1 MKRFFVSF
9 PLEVDSKFNIDGI
22 EHNHIKNVMRMKVGD
37 EIILVCGDEYDYMA
51 TITNLSK
58 GDTEV
63 YIDNKVKNVYNPVS
77 DVTVFQALVKSDNM
91 ALIVQ
96 KLTELGVKTLVPFE
110 SEYITSKDK
119 STKVAKLQDISNQ
132 SIKQCK
138 RSIPMKILPTMSFAQ
153 VVDTMKN
160 YDLILFAN
168 ECERTY
174 KLADLNIAS
183 SKKVAIIIG
192 SEGGFSDKEIGA
204 LVSAGAKSITLGKR
218 ILRAETASIA
228 LTAVVMSN
236 IGEWEYE

>member
-1 MKRFFVSF
+1 MKRFFVNG
-9 PLEVDSKFNIDGI
+9 PLEVDGKFNIDGI

-37 EIILVCGDEYDYMA
+37 EIILVCGDDYDYMA

-63 YIDNKVKNVYNPVS
+63 YVNSQEKNIYNPNA

-91 ALIVQ
+91 SLIVQ

-110 SEYITSKDK
+110 SEFITSKDK
-119 STKVAKLQDISNQ
+119 STKVSKLQDISNQ

-138 RSIPMKILPTMSFAQ
+138 RSIPMKIMPTMTFAQ
-153 VVDTMKN
+153 VVKAMGD

-174 KLADLNIAS
+174 KLADLNFES

-192 SEGGFSDKEIGA
+192 SEGGFSEKEIFE

-228 LTAVVMSN
+228 LTSVVMSN
-236 IGEWEYE
+236 IGEWDYE

>member
-1 MKRFFVSF
+1 
-9 PLEVDSKFNIDGI
+9 
-22 EHNHIKNVMRMKVGD
+22 
-37 EIILVCGDEYDYMA
+37 
-51 TITNLSK
+51 
-58 GDTEV
+58 
-63 YIDNKVKNVYNPVS
+63 
-77 DVTVFQALVKSDNM
+77 
-91 ALIVQ
+91 
-96 KLTELGVKTLVPFE
+96 
-110 SEYITSKDK
+110 
-119 STKVAKLQDISNQ
+119 
-132 SIKQCK
+132 
-138 RSIPMKILPTMSFAQ
+138 MSFAQ
-153 VVDTMKN
+153 VVDAMNN